1 MKKRKRLHPED
12 IDLIKSAVVQEMENL
27 IKDCIYKK
35 WIKSSEVCK
44 ILDIS
49 QAKLHDLRTNKEIP
63 YSTIGKQHYYK
74 LEDIHTILENNRVN
88 KLVLS

>member
-1 MKKRKRLHPED
+1 MKKRKRLHPDD
-12 IDLIKSAVVQEMENL
+12 IDLIKSTVVQEMENL

-44 ILDIS
+44 LLKIS
-49 QAKLHDLRTNKEIP
+49 QAKLHDLRTNNEIP

-74 LEDIHTILENNRVN
+74 LEDIHSLLDKNKVN
-88 KLVLS
+88 HIVFS